1 MKMERYLYL
10 IITMFLVVCSDQLAL
25 DEVKGE
31 YTNVTPTYEIK
42 DLLEKAK
49 WGMVRLISNW
59 QIVTGMESV

>member
-10 IITMFLVVCSDQLAL
+10 IITMFLVVCLDQLAL

-49 WGMVRLISNW
+49 WGGW
-59 QIVTGMESV
+59 